1 MKLIDEIKADPFRHN
16 FYTVLREFER
26 QSATKPR
33 IGDGVTVNDDI
44 VVLSQDPFTAFP
56 ASNIAG
62 IESTRTGASRLSI
75 RFLGMFGP
83 QGALPLHITETS
95 QIWTNGRDPS
105 FARFVDVLSTRFLQL
120 FYRAWADS
128 RPIAQYE
135 RPDFDRFQVFLASF
149 AGVGT
154 ETLRH
159 PDASTQI
166 GRIPYSGLVNSNVK
180 SASRL
185 KQLLQGLLGLDIE
198 IEQWVGTWLSL
209 DVTER
214 TAVGRQSARL
224 GVDSFIGKR
233 VYSITEKFRIRIR
246 CHDLDEYEQLLP
258 EAKMSRELADLAF
271 YFIGYRA
278 EFDVELGLPRSQA
291 PAMKLGSA
299 GKLGLTSWLQG
310 AGTVEGP
317 EYLFDARFNPMA
329 AGETNGQ
336 PKMRN

>member
-1 MKLIDEIKADPFRHN
+1 MKLIDEIKSDPFRHN

-26 QSATKPR
+26 YAASKPR
-33 IGDGVTVNDDI
+33 IGDGVTVKDDI

-62 IESTRTGASRLSI
+62 IESTRGGASRLSI

-105 FARFVDVLSTRFLQL
+105 FARFVDLLSTRFLQL

-128 RPIAQYE
+128 RPIAQFE
-135 RPDFDRFQVFLASF
+135 RPEFDRFQVFLASF

-154 ETLRH
+154 ETMRH
-159 PDASTQI
+159 ADARTQI

-185 KQLLQGLLGLDIE
+185 KQLLQGLLGLDVE

-233 VYSITEKFRIRIR
+233 IYSITAKFRIRIR

-258 EAKMSRELADLAF
+258 DAALSKELADLAF
-271 YFIGYRA
+271 YYVGYRA
-278 EFDVELGLPRSQA
+278 EFDVELGLARNQA
-291 PAMKLGSA
+291 PSIKLGSA

-310 AGTVEGP
+310 ARTVEGP

-329 AGETNGQ
+329 AGRNSGQ
-336 PKMRN
+336 AHM